1 MPVTLDAP
9 TYLTVQEVADLL
21 RLHPRTIRNWIRD
34 GRLKAKKIATS
45 TKGLLVDQRD
55 ALGLLTDAGP
65 EDVEEAAGNG
75 PTQT

>member
-1 MPVTLDAP
+1 MPVTADAP

-21 RLHPRTIRNWIRD
+21 RLHPRTVRNWIRD
-34 GRLKAKKIATS
+34 GRLKAKKITAS

-65 EDVEEAAGNG
+65 EDAEDIGEAA
-75 PTQT
+75 

>member
-1 MPVTLDAP
+1 MPVTADAP

-21 RLHPRTIRNWIRD
+21 RLHPRTVRNWIRD
-34 GRLKAKKIATS
+34 GRLKAKKITAS

-65 EDVEEAAGNG
+65 EDAAEAA
-75 PTQT
+75 

>member
-1 MPVTLDAP
+1 MPVTADAP

-34 GRLKAKKIATS
+34 GRLKAKKITAS

-65 EDVEEAAGNG
+65 EDAEDIGEAA
-75 PTQT
+75 

>member
-21 RLHPRTIRNWIRD
+21 RLHPRTVRNWIRD
-34 GRLKAKKIATS
+34 GRLKAKKITAS

-65 EDVEEAAGNG
+65 EDAEDIGEAA
-75 PTQT
+75 

>member
-34 GRLKAKKIATS
+34 GRLKAKKITAS

-65 EDVEEAAGNG
+65 EDVREAA
-75 PTQT
+75 

>member
-9 TYLTVQEVADLL
+9 TYLTVQEVAELL
-21 RLHPRTIRNWIRD
+21 RLNPRTVRNWIRD
-34 GRLKAKKIATS
+34 GRLKAKKITAS

-65 EDVEEAAGNG
+65 EDAEDIGEAA
-75 PTQT
+75 

>member
-1 MPVTLDAP
+1 MN
-9 TYLTVQEVADLL
+9 
-21 RLHPRTIRNWIRD
+21 PRTVRNWIRD

-65 EDVEEAAGNG
+65 ADVGEAA
-75 PTQT
+75 

>member
-1 MPVTLDAP
+1 MPVTADAP

-21 RLHPRTIRNWIRD
+21 RLHPRTVRNWIRD
-34 GRLKAKKIATS
+34 GRLKAKKITAS

>member
-1 MPVTLDAP
+1 MPVTADAP

-34 GRLKAKKIATS
+34 GRLKAKKITAS